1 MARQG
6 LPDMSGFPIKELLE
20 ELMQRVHKLLETN
33 NAQERNQL
41 LQEIKQ
47 IRKYVD
53 DKLND

>member
-1 MARQG
+1 MANQD
-6 LPDMSGFPIKELLE
+6 LPDMSGFSTKELLE

-33 NAQERNQL
+33 NAEERNRL

-53 DKLND
+53 DKLKD